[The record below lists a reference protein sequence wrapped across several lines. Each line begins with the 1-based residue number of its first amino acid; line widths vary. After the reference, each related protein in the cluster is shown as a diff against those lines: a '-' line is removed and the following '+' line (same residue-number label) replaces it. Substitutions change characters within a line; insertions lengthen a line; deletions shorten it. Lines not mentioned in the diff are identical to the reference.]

1 MRQFYATGMFPSR
14 FLPLLAAFSTAQ
26 ATPQQGILQQGRAAV
41 LHHYQQVIAEEQRI
55 AREQEQKRLS
65 QVCHEALNKD
75 DLPLAL
81 RCIQAGVPADL
92 LSRQQQTALQI
103 ASRFGRV
110 DIVESLLNAGAK
122 TDPGKGI
129 SPLLYAVMGG
139 HTKCARLLL
148 AAGAKPDSEAL
159 VHAIMGRHDEIV
171 NLLLEKGT
179 PPNSNAILK
188 ATLAGRADYVRQL
201 LAAGAPVNARGKFPA
216 PGFGKKTKNGSVLMA
231 AAERGFSDI
240 VDLLLA
246 AGANINAVGDDG
258 RSALIRSIVNGRLSM
273 AEKLIHA
280 GADVTLRSK
289 SGTTALM
296 AAAYQGNMRL
306 YRLIVSKGGI
316 EADANSHEE
325 TMLMYA
331 AMGGHCELIRH
342 LTAQGADATAIATS
356 GATALH
362 YAIEGGHYEAAKL
375 LLELGANPNRGPRKK
390 GISDQQLPPL
400 HLAVSRNR
408 QDIAELLLAAGAN
421 PREMAYP
428 WESLPETAAAYSTP
442 EIYTWL
448 LPHYGP
454 SDNENTTVN
463 SLLGTAAFHG
473 NDAMVRFLIS
483 QGGDV
488 NFYNGQALKNAVWK
502 THTGTIRILIETG
515 ADIPRHGAD
524 ALAAAV
530 RVQNREIAHLLMDH
544 GAGASG
550 SSWNNTTLEHAAIWG
565 EYSVFERLLA
575 LSSDPKEMSTAVHY
589 AAQHGHTAILNR
601 LAEKG
606 VSLTDTDKQGR
617 SPLYLALENGH
628 EEAARTLCRLG
639 VPFNSLSTRQLS
651 VIWRRCIFG
660 ANVDMV
666 RYLLSMG
673 SDGTHPC
680 ADTYPAGKTAAQ
692 FAADCLKNSDK
703 ATSHRKILRLLIGAE
718 ELPAP
723 LPSRVSPPPRKPTTP
738 NTGYV
743 SRESNPFL

>member
-1 MRQFYATGMFPSR
+1 MFSSR

-26 ATPQQGILQQGRAAV
+26 ATPAQDLLQQGRAAV
-41 LHHYQQVIAEEQRI
+41 LHYYQQVIAEEQRI
-55 AREQEQKRLS
+55 AREQELQRLS
-65 QVCHEALNKD
+65 QICREALNKG

-81 RCIQAGVPADL
+81 RCIQAGVPAEL

-103 ASRFGRV
+103 ASRFGQV
-110 DIVESLLNAGAK
+110 DMVESLLNAGAK
-122 TDPGKGI
+122 TEPGKGI

-139 HTKCARLLL
+139 HTACARLLL
-148 AAGAKPDSEAL
+148 AAGAEPDTESL
-159 VHAIMGRHDEIV
+159 VHAIMGRHDEMV
-171 NLLLEKGT
+171 TLLLEKGAI
-179 PPNSNAILK
+179 PGSKAILK

-201 LAAGAPVNARGKFPA
+201 LAAGAPVNARGEFPA
-216 PGFGKKTKNGSVLMA
+216 PAFGTTPKQGTILIA
-231 AAERGFSDI
+231 AAERGFTDI

-258 RSALIRSIVNGRLSM
+258 RSALIRSIVNRRLSM

-289 SGTTALM
+289 AGTTALM

-316 EADANSHEE
+316 EADTNHHKE

-375 LLELGANPNRGPRKK
+375 LLELGASPNRAPRIK
-390 GISDQQLPPL
+390 GIHDQQLPPL

-408 QDIAELLLAAGAN
+408 QNLAELLLAAGAN
-421 PREMAYP
+421 PREKAYP
-428 WESLPETAAAYSTP
+428 SESLPETAAAYSSP

-454 SDNENTTVN
+454 SDNENNSVN
-463 SLLGTAAFHG
+463 SLLSTAALHG
-473 NDAMVRFLIS
+473 NDAMVRYLVS

-488 NFYNGQALKNAVWK
+488 NYNNGHPLKNAAWRA
-502 THTGTIRILIETG
+502 HSSTIRTLIESG

-524 ALAAAV
+524 ALASAV
-530 RVQNREIAHLLMDH
+530 RAQNRETAHLLMDY
-544 GAGASG
+544 GAGANG
-550 SSWNNTTLEHAAIWG
+550 SSWNKATLHHAAIWG
-565 EYSVFERLLA
+565 ERSVFERLLA
-575 LSSDPKEMSTAVHY
+575 LSADPKARDSGQRTAVHY

-606 VSLTDTDKQGR
+606 VSLTDTDHRGY

-628 EEAARTLCRLG
+628 VEAARLLCRQG
-639 VPFNSLSTRQLS
+639 VPFNSLSTQQLS
-651 VIWRRCIFG
+651 IIWRHCIST
-660 ANVDMV
+660 ANEDMV

-673 SDGTHPC
+673 LDGTHPC
-680 ADTYPAGKTAAQ
+680 AYTYPAGKTAAQ

-703 ATSHRKILRLLIGAE
+703 ADSHRKILRMLTGSE
-718 ELPAP
+718 EPPAP
-723 LPSRVSPPPRKPTTP
+723 LEPRVAPPPSKPTTP
-738 NTGYV
+738 DTGYV